1 MKQKQVMII
10 TMLSSLLLVILSISS
25 SAMVAPSSF
34 VHQKTVVQSSILHVG
49 DDSPGSYD
57 SIRTAINDAQNGDT
71 VYVHDES
78 SPYYERITIDKQ
90 ITLQGED
97 KHSTVIDGSNQGTV
111 VILTADGINL
121 SGFTIQH
128 SGNAVQDAGVKA
140 NSDNNII
147 HDLIF
152 IDNTI
157 GMRFEYA
164 HNIVF
169 YSNTINDQIQKG
181 ISIIDSSDIIMY
193 ENTINNNQIGVHLAK
208 NANYNTIYANAILNN
223 DKGIYLESSAHN
235 AIYWN
240 IVTNADYGIYL
251 DESSSNEIYDEN
263 VITDNMVGILLTDSF
278 SNRIYDGNI
287 ISHNQKGILLTNS
300 DSNAISQNDI
310 QENDEG
316 IYINRSDQND
326 IYWNQ
331 IINNVFGV
339 YVFNSDHNELYLNQ
353 IQDNLQF
360 GLYLDMSSR
369 TKITYNNFIDNYI
382 HASFVQSFLSLNR
395 WKQNYWNKWNGNG
408 IYRISGDL
416 KDFAFADTWS
426 SIDFRPAKTPYNI

>member
-1 MKQKQVMII
+1 MKQRHMMFISI
-10 TMLSSLLLVILSISS
+10 LTSFLLVYLSITS
-25 SAMVAPSSF
+25 SAWAFPSST
-34 VHQKTVVQSSILHVG
+34 VHQKTLVTSSILHVG
-49 DDSPGSYD
+49 DASQGSYD
-57 SIRTAINDAQNGDT
+57 SIQAAINDAQNGDII
-71 VYVHDES
+71 YVHEES

-90 ITLQGED
+90 LIIKGEN

-111 VILTADGINL
+111 VLLTADGINL
-121 SGFTIQH
+121 SGFTIQN
-128 SGNAVQDAGVKA
+128 SGNAVQNAGVKA

-152 IDNTI
+152 IDNTVGI
-157 GMRFEYA
+157 SFEYA
-164 HNIVF
+164 HNTVF
-169 YSNTINDQIQKG
+169 YSNIINDQKQKG
-181 ISIIDSSDIIMY
+181 VSIIDSSDIIMY

-223 DKGIYLESSAHN
+223 DKGIYLESSSHN

-240 IVTNADYGIYL
+240 IVTNADYGLYL
-251 DESSSNEIYDEN
+251 SESSSNEIYDEN
-263 VITDNMVGILLTDSF
+263 VITDNMVGILLMDSF

-287 ISHNQKGILLTNS
+287 ISHNQKGILLTNA

-310 QENDEG
+310 MDNNEG
-316 IYINRSDQND
+316 IYINQSDQND
-326 IYWNQ
+326 VYWNQ

-339 YVFNSDHNELYLNQ
+339 YVFNSDHNEIYLNK

-360 GLYLDMSSR
+360 GLYLDMATK

-395 WKQNYWNKWNGNG
+395 WKQNYWNNWDGNG

-416 KDFAFADTWS
+416 EDFAFADTWS
-426 SIDFRPAKTPYNI
+426 SIDFRPAKTPYDI